1 MERVLEDDTNIR
13 VNAIDNNI
21 NKGDETVK
29 VFEMV
34 DSFIQYI
41 NYTIYK
47 L

>member
-1 MERVLEDDTNIR
+1 MGRVLEDDTNIR

-21 NKGDETVK
+21 NEGDETIK

-41 NYTIYK
+41 KYNHK

>member
-1 MERVLEDDTNIR
+1 MLEDDINIR

-29 VFEMV
+29 VFEMF

-41 NYTIYK
+41 NYTIHK